1 MTDTVMW
8 ETLKTQS
15 QILGAKYLIK
25 FMNEESGLDTTKN
38 DEDIITIQNLLKNSI
53 KVYSAMNKEKL

>member
-1 MTDTVMW
+1 MW

-15 QILGAKYLIK
+15 QILGSKYLIK